1 MSAGYPDDPLWRAI
15 DGLAFDDSGHDF
27 TFTRRL
33 ARENGWQEW
42 YAQRVVDEYKRFLY
56 LLGRAG
62 HPVTPS
68 VPVDRAWHLHLA
80 YSRSYWEELAPHYE
94 KPPHHGPTVGGA
106 AEGEK
111 FREWYDRTLA
121 SYARIFGEPAPDHIW
136 QPPGERFRPDQM
148 WRWVDVSR
156 QVPVPKAA
164 HERRRLLL
172 ILSIGLNAVLLAA
185 AVVALMSR

>member
-15 DGLAFDDSGHDF
+15 DGLAFDRSDHDL

-33 ARENGWQEW
+33 ARENGWREW

-68 VPVDRAWHLHLA
+68 VPVDRAWHLHLS

-94 KPPHHGPTVGGA
+94 TLPHHGPTMGGA

-111 FREWYDRTLA
+111 FREWYDKTLA
-121 SYARIFGEPAPDHIW
+121 SYVRIFGETPPEHIW
-136 QPPGERFRPDQM
+136 QPPDERFRPGQM

-164 HERRRLLL
+164 QERRRQLLL
-172 ILSIGLNAVLLAA
+172 LSVGLNAVLAA
-185 AVVALMSR
+185 ALIFLWVGG